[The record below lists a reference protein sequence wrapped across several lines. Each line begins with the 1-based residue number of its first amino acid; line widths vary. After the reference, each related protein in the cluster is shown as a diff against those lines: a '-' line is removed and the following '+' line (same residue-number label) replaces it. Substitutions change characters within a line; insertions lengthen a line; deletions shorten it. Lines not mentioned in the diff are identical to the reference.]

1 MSSFS
6 WLFFFAISLL
16 QKPTLCVPQGQI
28 ITGTEASDF
37 LPSAAP
43 DLAAPDS
50 ASSAACGGCY
60 LVADVAGVVWYQE
73 VFINTAATAVVS
85 VGVGNGTSATRTS
98 IVQNEGQLTV
108 GNPTTVPEGALTQ
121 INFQPT
127 ANIGGAELTSPTAY
141 NVFTAYSVTSAY
153 LSNGICVTTSGS
165 AIPVS
170 PAYSEILTSA
180 NGRVTLD
187 ANGQQSFIDHLG
199 FSTCS
204 GGGENVVATAL
215 VQVMNTTA
223 TTTSIFSNVPLA
235 AVMASLTIAP
245 QSVPAAAPGA
255 TTTAPSTTIF
265 PSAGVPEIVIGNK
278 TVTPTPN
285 PIGLSI
291 FNGTFTGHPV
301 TATGSGVAYP
311 TGTGINFS
319 TTPEIFFGTGTLNRV
334 DAWLAVWAT
343 GFLGLGA
350 FVYYL

>member
-1 MSSFS
+1 
-6 WLFFFAISLL
+6 
-16 QKPTLCVPQGQI
+16 
-28 ITGTEASDF
+28 
-37 LPSAAP
+37 
-43 DLAAPDS
+43 
-50 ASSAACGGCY
+50 
-60 LVADVAGVVWYQE
+60 VWYQE

-98 IVQNEGQLTV
+98 IQQAEGQLTV
-108 GNPTTVPEGALTQ
+108 GSVTATGSSVALTQ

-127 ANIGGAELTSPTAY
+127 ANVGGAELTSPTAY
-141 NVFTAYSVTSAY
+141 NVFTAYSITSAY

-165 AIPVS
+165 PIPVS
-170 PAYSEILTSA
+170 PAYSEILSSA

-187 ANGQQSFIDHLG
+187 VNGQQSFIDHLG

-215 VQVMNTTA
+215 VQVLNTTA
-223 TTTSIFSNVPLA
+223 TTTSTFSNVPLA

-255 TTTAPSTTIF
+255 TTTAPSTTIY
-265 PSAGVPEIVIGNK
+265 PSVGVPEIVIGNH

-291 FNGTFTGHPV
+291 FNGTFTGHPITASASGIV
-301 TATGSGVAYP
+301 YATGA
-311 TGTGINFS
+311 NF
-319 TTPEIFFGTGTLNRV
+319 TTPEIFQGAGALTRA
-334 DAWLAVWAT
+334 DAWLAVWVT
-343 GFLGLGA
+343 GFMGLGA